1 MFEPQA
7 GQRKPEVNVV
17 SDKVGRGPRTLHG
30 YGDPDS
36 VPRLASR
43 AFANELKWV
52 QEAGVS
58 RFLTEWKRTHDC
70 GELRLAHEGETVVVM
85 GWVQSYRDHGG
96 CIFVDLR
103 DRFGVTQVKFD
114 PAVNKEAHAA
124 ADRLRPEWVAG
135 IRGKVLARGTNTNAN
150 MPTGA
155 VEIEAT
161 EVEIF
166 NSSKTPPFPISD
178 RIDANEN
185 LRLKYR
191 YLDLRRPAIQQ
202 KIILRHTVMQLVRNY
217 LASEHRFLEIE
228 TPILSKSTPEGA
240 RDYLVPSRVHAGQ
253 FYALPQSP
261 QTFKQILM
269 IAGYDRYMQICR
281 CFRDEDLRA
290 DRQPEFT
297 QIDIEMSFV
306 DQEDVIGVISGLLR
320 KVWQEIKGIDIG
332 ATLPRMTYAESM
344 ARFGNDKPDLRF
356 GLELVDVGT
365 IVGKSEFQVFKSVLA
380 TGGLV
385 KAVNGKGAG
394 NTLSRAD
401 IDKLGETA
409 QRYGAKGMAW
419 VKVGAEGWQG
429 PAAKFFSDAV
439 KADLVAALGAEPG
452 DLLCFVADSF
462 VICNDALAHVRLDLG
477 KKLGLIDENK
487 FAFLW
492 VTDFPMFDETTEGG
506 RYFAKHHPFT
516 SPNPLDMELLATD
529 PTKVRARAYDVIL
542 NGMELGGG
550 SIRIHDQKVQSR
562 VFELL
567 GLTEAETQSKFGFLL
582 EALTFG
588 TPPHGG
594 LALGM
599 DRLVMVLANTDAI
612 REVIAFPKT
621 QKASDLM
628 TGSPGPVDSAQLVEL
643 SIRTAVAAPQ
653 AKVTAE

>member
-1 MFEPQA
+1 
-7 GQRKPEVNVV
+7 
-17 SDKVGRGPRTLHG
+17 
-30 YGDPDS
+30 
-36 VPRLASR
+36 
-43 AFANELKWV
+43 LK
-52 QEAGVS
+52 EAGVS

-70 GELRLAHEGETVVVM
+70 GELRLANEGETVVVM

-114 PAVNKEAHAA
+114 PAVNKEAHSA
-124 ADRLRPEWVAG
+124 ADKLRPEWVAG
-135 IRGKVLARGTNTNAN
+135 IRGKAISRGSNTNAN

-155 VEIEAT
+155 IEIEAS
-161 EVEIF
+161 EIEIF

-202 KIILRHTVMQLVRNY
+202 KIILRHQVTQLVRNY
-217 LASEHRFLEIE
+217 LATEHRFLEIE

-240 RDYLVPSRVHAGQ
+240 RDYLVPSRVHPGQ

-290 DRQPEFT
+290 ERQPEFT

-306 DQEDVIGVISGLLR
+306 DQEDVMRVISGLLR
-320 KVWQEIKGIDIG
+320 KVWQDIKGIDIG
-332 ATLPRMTYAESM
+332 EVIPRITYAYAMDKYGS
-344 ARFGNDKPDLRF
+344 DKPDLRF
-356 GLELVDVGT
+356 GLELVDVRS
-365 IVGKSEFQVFKSVLA
+365 IVAKSDFQVFKSVIEK
-380 TGGLV
+380 GGLV

-394 NTLSRAD
+394 ASMSRAD

-419 VKVGAEGWQG
+419 VKVGAGDGIAWQG
-429 PAAKFFSDAV
+429 PAAKYFSDEV
-439 KADLVAALGAEPG
+439 KAELTAALNAEPG

-462 VICNDALAHVRLDLG
+462 VICNDALGHVRLDLG

-487 FAFLW
+487 YAFSW
-492 VTDFPMFDETTEGG
+492 VTDFPMFDETTENG

-516 SPNPLDMELLATD
+516 SPNPEDMELLATD

-562 VFELL
+562 ILELL
-567 GLTEAETQSKFGFLL
+567 GLSLEEANSKFGFLL
-582 EALTFG
+582 EALTYG

-599 DRLVMVLANTDAI
+599 DRLVMVLAGTDAI

-628 TGSPGPVDSAQLVEL
+628 TSSPGPVDLAQLVEL
-643 SIRTAVAAPQ
+643 SIRTAIAAP
-653 AKVTAE
+653 AVKAAE

>member
-1 MFEPQA
+1 M
-7 GQRKPEVNVV
+7 
-17 SDKVGRGPRTLHG
+17 
-30 YGDPDS
+30 
-36 VPRLASR
+36 
-43 AFANELKWV
+43 
-52 QEAGVS
+52 S
-58 RFLTEWKRTHDC
+58 RFLSEWRRTHNC
-70 GELRLAHEGETVVVM
+70 GELRLSNEGETVVVM

-114 PAVNKEAHAA
+114 PAVNKDAHAA

-135 IRGKVLARGTNTNAN
+135 IRGKVISRGTNTNAN
-150 MPTGA
+150 MATGA
-155 VEIEAT
+155 IEVEAT
-161 EVEIF
+161 EIEIF
-166 NSSKTPPFPISD
+166 NGSKTPPFPITD

-191 YLDLRRPAIQQ
+191 YLDLRRPTIQQ
-202 KIILRHTVMQLVRNY
+202 KIVLRHQVTQLVRNY
-217 LASEHRFLEIE
+217 LATEHHFLEIE

-240 RDYLVPSRVHAGQ
+240 RDYLVPSRVHPGQ

-269 IAGYDRYMQICR
+269 IAGYDRYMQVCR

-290 DRQPEFT
+290 ERQPEFT
-297 QIDIEMSFV
+297 QIDLEMSFV
-306 DQEDVIGVISGLLR
+306 DQEDVIRVVSGLLR
-320 KVWQEIKGIDIG
+320 KVWQEVKGIDIG
-332 ATLPRMTYAESM
+332 EGMPRMTYAEAM
-344 ARFGNDKPDLRF
+344 ARYGIDKPDVRF
-356 GLELVDVGT
+356 GLELVDVGA
-365 IVGKSEFQVFKSVLA
+365 IVGKSDFQVFKNALA
-380 TGGLV
+380 NGGLV
-385 KAVNGKGAG
+385 KAINGKNAG
-394 NTLSRAD
+394 NALSRAD

-419 VKVGAEGWQG
+419 VKVQPPENGQHTWQG
-429 PAAKFFSDAV
+429 PAAKYFSDAL
-439 KADLVAALGAEPG
+439 KAELTTALAAEPG

-477 KKLGLIDENK
+477 KKLGLIDDSK
-487 FAFLW
+487 YAFLW
-492 VTDFPMFDETTEGG
+492 VTDFPMFDETTENG

-516 SPNPLDMELLATD
+516 SPNPEDMALLASD

-562 VFELL
+562 IFELL
-567 GLTEAETQSKFGFLL
+567 GLSEAEAQLKFGFLL

-599 DRLVMVLANTDAI
+599 DRLVMVLAGTDAI

-628 TGSPGPVDSAQLVEL
+628 SGSPGPVDAGQLAEL
-643 SIRTAVAAPQ
+643 SIRTAIAAPS
-653 AKVTAE
+653 E

>member
-1 MFEPQA
+1 M
-7 GQRKPEVNVV
+7 
-17 SDKVGRGPRTLHG
+17 
-30 YGDPDS
+30 
-36 VPRLASR
+36 
-43 AFANELKWV
+43 
-52 QEAGVS
+52 S

-70 GELRLAHEGETVVVM
+70 GELRLANEGETVVVM

-114 PAVNKEAHAA
+114 PAVNKEAHSA
-124 ADRLRPEWVAG
+124 ADKLRPEWVAG
-135 IRGKVLARGTNTNAN
+135 IRGKAISRGSNTNAN

-155 VEIEAT
+155 IEIEAS
-161 EVEIF
+161 EIEIF

-202 KIILRHTVMQLVRNY
+202 KIILRHQVTQLVRNY
-217 LASEHRFLEIE
+217 LATEHRFLEIE

-240 RDYLVPSRVHAGQ
+240 RDYLVPSRVHPGQ

-290 DRQPEFT
+290 ERQPEFT

-306 DQEDVIGVISGLLR
+306 DQEDVMRVISGLLR
-320 KVWQEIKGIDIG
+320 KVWQDIKGIDIG
-332 ATLPRMTYAESM
+332 EVIPRITYAYAMDKYGS
-344 ARFGNDKPDLRF
+344 DKPDLRF
-356 GLELVDVGT
+356 GLELVDVRS
-365 IVGKSEFQVFKSVLA
+365 IVAKSDFQVFKSVIEK
-380 TGGLV
+380 GGLV

-394 NTLSRAD
+394 ASMSRAD

-419 VKVGAEGWQG
+419 VKVGAGDGIAWQG
-429 PAAKFFSDAV
+429 PAAKYFSDEV
-439 KADLVAALGAEPG
+439 KAELTAALNAEPG

-462 VICNDALAHVRLDLG
+462 VICNDALGHVRLDLG

-487 FAFLW
+487 YAFSW
-492 VTDFPMFDETTEGG
+492 VTDFPMFDETTENG

-516 SPNPLDMELLATD
+516 SPNPEDMELLATD

-562 VFELL
+562 IFELL
-567 GLTEAETQSKFGFLL
+567 GLSLEEANSKFGFLL
-582 EALTFG
+582 EALTYG

-599 DRLVMVLANTDAI
+599 DRLVMVLAGTDAI

-628 TGSPGPVDSAQLVEL
+628 TSSPGPVDLAQLVEL
-643 SIRTAVAAPQ
+643 SIRTAIAAP
-653 AKVTAE
+653 AVKAAE

>member
-1 MFEPQA
+1 
-7 GQRKPEVNVV
+7 
-17 SDKVGRGPRTLHG
+17 
-30 YGDPDS
+30 
-36 VPRLASR
+36 
-43 AFANELKWV
+43 
-52 QEAGVS
+52 VS

-70 GELRLAHEGETVVVM
+70 GELRLANEGETVVVM

-114 PAVNKEAHAA
+114 PAVNKEAHSA
-124 ADRLRPEWVAG
+124 ADKLRPEWVAG
-135 IRGKVLARGTNTNAN
+135 IRGKAISRGSNTNAN

-155 VEIEAT
+155 IEIEAS
-161 EVEIF
+161 EIEIF

-202 KIILRHTVMQLVRNY
+202 KIILRHQVTQLVRNY
-217 LASEHRFLEIE
+217 LATEHRFLEIE

-240 RDYLVPSRVHAGQ
+240 RDYLVPSRVHPGQ

-290 DRQPEFT
+290 ERQPEFT

-306 DQEDVIGVISGLLR
+306 DQEDVMRVISGLLR
-320 KVWQEIKGIDIG
+320 KVWQDIKGIDIG
-332 ATLPRMTYAESM
+332 EVIPRITYAYAMDKYGS
-344 ARFGNDKPDLRF
+344 DKPDLRF
-356 GLELVDVGT
+356 GLELVDVRS
-365 IVGKSEFQVFKSVLA
+365 IVAKSDFQVFKSVIEK
-380 TGGLV
+380 GGLV

-394 NTLSRAD
+394 ASMSRAD

-419 VKVGAEGWQG
+419 VKVGAGDGIAWQG
-429 PAAKFFSDAV
+429 PAAKYFSDEV
-439 KADLVAALGAEPG
+439 KAELTAALNAEPG

-462 VICNDALAHVRLDLG
+462 VICNDALGHVRLDLG

-487 FAFLW
+487 YAFSW
-492 VTDFPMFDETTEGG
+492 VTDFPMFDETTENG

-516 SPNPLDMELLATD
+516 SPNPEDMELLATD

-562 VFELL
+562 IFELL
-567 GLTEAETQSKFGFLL
+567 GLSLEEANSKFGFLL
-582 EALTFG
+582 EALTYG

-599 DRLVMVLANTDAI
+599 DRLVMVLAGTDAI

-628 TGSPGPVDSAQLVEL
+628 TSSPGPVDLAQLVEL
-643 SIRTAVAAPQ
+643 SIRTAIAAP
-653 AKVTAE
+653 AVKAAE

>member
-1 MFEPQA
+1 M
-7 GQRKPEVNVV
+7 
-17 SDKVGRGPRTLHG
+17 
-30 YGDPDS
+30 
-36 VPRLASR
+36 
-43 AFANELKWV
+43 
-52 QEAGVS
+52 S
-58 RFLTEWKRTHDC
+58 RFLSEWKRTHDC
-70 GELRLAHEGETVVVM
+70 GELRPANEGETVVVM

-103 DRFGVTQVKFD
+103 DRFGTTQVKFD
-114 PAVNKEAHAA
+114 PAVNKDAHAA
-124 ADRLRPEWVAG
+124 ADKLRPEWVAG
-135 IRGKVLARGTNTNAN
+135 VRGVVISRGTNTNAN
-150 MPTGA
+150 MPTGGI
-155 VEIEAT
+155 EIEAT

-202 KIILRHTVMQLVRNY
+202 KIILRHQVTQLVRNY
-217 LASEHRFLEIE
+217 LATEHRFLEIE

-240 RDYLVPSRVHAGQ
+240 RDYLVPSRVHPGQ

-290 DRQPEFT
+290 ERQPKFT

-306 DQEDVIGVISGLLR
+306 DQEDVMRVISGLLR
-320 KVWQEIKGIDIG
+320 KVWQEIKGVDIG
-332 ATLPRMTYAESM
+332 ETIPRMTYAHAMDKYGS
-344 ARFGNDKPDLRF
+344 DKPDLRF
-356 GLELVDVGT
+356 GLELVDVAS
-365 IVGKSEFQVFKSVLA
+365 IVAKSDFQVFKQVIEK
-380 TGGLV
+380 GGLV

-394 NTLSRAD
+394 ASLSRAD
-401 IDKLGETA
+401 IDKIGETA

-419 VKVGAEGWQG
+419 VKIQPDGWQG

-439 KADLVAALGAEPG
+439 KAELIAALSAEPG

-462 VICNDALAHVRLDLG
+462 VVCNDALAHVRLDLG
-477 KKLGLIDENK
+477 KKLGLIDDNK
-487 FAFLW
+487 YAFSW
-492 VTDFPMFDETTEGG
+492 VTDFPMFDETTENG

-516 SPNPLDMELLATD
+516 SPNPLDMDLLATD

-562 VFELL
+562 IFELL
-567 GLTEAETQSKFGFLL
+567 GLSAEEAQQKFGFLL
-582 EALTFG
+582 EALTYG

-599 DRLVMVLANTDAI
+599 DRLVMVLAGTDAI

-628 TGSPGPVDSAQLVEL
+628 TGSPGPVDGAQLHEL
-643 SIRTAVAAPQ
+643 SIRTVLPE
-653 AKVTAE
+653 AKG

>member
-1 MFEPQA
+1 
-7 GQRKPEVNVV
+7 
-17 SDKVGRGPRTLHG
+17 
-30 YGDPDS
+30 
-36 VPRLASR
+36 
-43 AFANELKWV
+43 LK
-52 QEAGVS
+52 EAGVS

-70 GELRLAHEGETVVVM
+70 GELRLANEGETVVVM

-114 PAVNKEAHAA
+114 PAVNKEAHSA
-124 ADRLRPEWVAG
+124 ADKLRPEWVAG
-135 IRGKVLARGTNTNAN
+135 IRGKAISRGSNTNAK

-155 VEIEAT
+155 IEIEAS
-161 EVEIF
+161 EIEIF

-202 KIILRHTVMQLVRNY
+202 KIILRHQVTQLVRNY
-217 LASEHRFLEIE
+217 LATEHRFLEIE

-240 RDYLVPSRVHAGQ
+240 RDYLVPSRVHPGQ

-290 DRQPEFT
+290 ERQPEFT

-306 DQEDVIGVISGLLR
+306 DQEDVMRVISGLLR
-320 KVWQEIKGIDIG
+320 KVWQDIKGIDIG
-332 ATLPRMTYAESM
+332 EVIPRITYAYAMDKYGS
-344 ARFGNDKPDLRF
+344 DKPDLRF
-356 GLELVDVGT
+356 GLELVDVRS
-365 IVGKSEFQVFKSVLA
+365 IVAKSDFQVFKSVIEK
-380 TGGLV
+380 GGLV

-394 NTLSRAD
+394 ASMSRAD

-419 VKVGAEGWQG
+419 VKVGAGDGIAWQG
-429 PAAKFFSDAV
+429 PAAKYFSDEV
-439 KADLVAALGAEPG
+439 KAELTAALNAEPG

-462 VICNDALAHVRLDLG
+462 VICNDALGHVRLDLG

-487 FAFLW
+487 YAFSW
-492 VTDFPMFDETTEGG
+492 VTDFPMFDETTENG

-516 SPNPLDMELLATD
+516 SPNPEDMELLATD

-562 VFELL
+562 IFELL
-567 GLTEAETQSKFGFLL
+567 GLSLEEANSKFGFLL
-582 EALTFG
+582 EALTYG

-599 DRLVMVLANTDAI
+599 DRLVMVLAGTDAI

-628 TGSPGPVDSAQLVEL
+628 TSSPGPVDLAQLVEL
-643 SIRTAVAAPQ
+643 SIRTAIAAP
-653 AKVTAE
+653 AVKAAE